1 MFKRGQKIQYGLPA
15 MKSPSFIA
23 LSHWA
28 AALVSALLAL
38 WLFWFAAAQQI
49 QSLYQLHYSAIQQ
62 MLASDLTGDTKI
74 LTRQLSSSFDLPY
87 LKVSQLDG
95 VVLHEQSNTLP
106 EHAFSSWILTQFD
119 RPLTP
124 ASVKD
129 QAHNLQVEFLP
140 QLAKQLRT
148 LELFSLF
155 LFFGP
160 LLLGVLPYYLQP
172 NRPKKPK
179 TLPPHPIEAAVQQAP
194 AVVQP
199 LQPQSTT
206 SGTDYLLELA
216 LYDQL
221 TSLPN
226 RQQFVRYYEQQL
238 KAANAVHQS
247 IFLLVRCHAL
257 PQINHKQG
265 YLAGDLY
272 IKEMADLLKQ
282 LPQLSDESPLFR
294 LNNTDFCVL
303 FPQMTTEQTEE
314 LVVLLQQNFDSYQ
327 QQKQLD
333 SVALTG
339 LVQVAQG
346 KPLGELLAMADTALG
361 LAKTKQSKANKQT
374 NLWYLF
380 TDSQEQTAESSFS
393 TKNWRSL
400 IDDVLQGQRLSLLAQ
415 PIQPLNKTSKIYSE
429 LLVRFRSNE
438 DQLLPTALFLDM
450 AQKLDKLIELEQLI
464 IEQALILVANTPGQ
478 IFGLNLSA
486 HAVQDEG
493 FISYLERRLL
503 KETELT
509 SRLVFEISEWG
520 LQQNL
525 KLSKRLIDMLHQ
537 CGARV
542 TVEKFGAGITSF
554 KFFRDLKPD
563 FVKMDG
569 SYTRQIEEDKNNQY
583 FVRLMVDL
591 AHRIGVAVLA
601 ENVETAAEKQML
613 ESLLIDGIQGYY
625 LSKPAPLE

>member
-1 MFKRGQKIQYGLPA
+1 
-15 MKSPSFIA
+15 MKSPSFSA
-23 LSHWA
+23 LSHWT

-95 VVLHEQSNTLP
+95 VVLHEQSNSMP
-106 EHAFSSWILTQFD
+106 EHLLSSWILDQFD
-119 RPLTP
+119 RALTS

-140 QLAKQLRT
+140 ALSEHLST

-155 LFFGP
+155 LFASIV
-160 LLLGVLPYYLQP
+160 LLGVLPYYLQSG
-172 NRPKKPK
+172 RTKPAK
-179 TLPPHPIEAAVQQAP
+179 ALPPHPIEAAVQQAP
-194 AVVQP
+194 SVVQQF
-199 LQPQSTT
+199 QPQAVN

-238 KAANAVHQS
+238 KAANAAHQAV
-247 IFLLVRCHAL
+247 FLLVRCHSLA
-257 PQINHKQG
+257 QINHKQG

-282 LPQLSDESPLFR
+282 LPQLSEDSPLFR

-303 FPQMTTEQTEE
+303 FPDMTTEQTEE
-314 LVVLLQQNFDSYQ
+314 MVLSLQQNFDSYQ

-361 LAKTKQSKANKQT
+361 LAKTKHSKVTKQS

-380 TDSQEQTAESSFS
+380 TETQEHSADSSFS

-400 IDDVLQGQRLSLLAQ
+400 IDDVLQSQRLSLLTQA
-415 PIQPLNKTSKIYSE
+415 IQPLNKTSKTYSE

-438 DQLLPTALFLDM
+438 DQLLPTALFLEM
-450 AQKLDKLIELEQLI
+450 AQKLDKLIDIEQMI
-464 IEQALILVANTPGQ
+464 VEQALTLVANHPGQ
-478 IFGLNLSA
+478 SFGLNLSA
-486 HAVQDEG
+486 HSVQDEG

-509 SRLVFEISEWG
+509 PRLVFEISEWG

-537 CGARV
+537 CGSRV

-563 FVKMDG
+563 YVKMDG

-591 AHRIGVAVLA
+591 AHRIGVAVFA

-613 ESLLIDGIQGYY
+613 ESLLIDGVQGYY

>member
-1 MFKRGQKIQYGLPA
+1 

-23 LSHWA
+23 LSHWTA
-28 AALVSALLAL
+28 AFASALLAL

-95 VVLHEQSNTLP
+95 VVLHEQSNTMP
-106 EHAFSSWILTQFD
+106 AHALASWLLTQFD
-119 RPLTP
+119 RPITA
-124 ASVKD
+124 ASIKD
-129 QAHNLQVEFLP
+129 QPHNLQVEFLP
-140 QLAKQLRT
+140 ALSEQLST
-148 LELFSLF
+148 LELFSVF
-155 LFFGP
+155 LFFGI

-172 NRPKKPK
+172 GRPKKLK
-179 TLPPHPIEAAVQQAP
+179 ALPPHPIEAAVQQAH
-194 AVVQP
+194 AVVQQF
-199 LQPQSTT
+199 QPQANN

-238 KAANAVHQS
+238 KAANAVYQS
-247 IFLLVRCHAL
+247 VFLLVRCNSLA
-257 PQINHKQG
+257 QINNKQG

-303 FPQMTTEQTEE
+303 FPQMSTEQTEE
-314 LVVLLQQNFDSYQ
+314 LVILLQQNFDAYQ

-361 LAKTKQSKANKQT
+361 LAKTKQSKVTKQS

-380 TDSQEQTAESSFS
+380 TDTQDQTADSSFS
-393 TKNWRSL
+393 TKNWRTL
-400 IDDVLQGQRLSLLAQ
+400 IDDVLQGQRLTLLAQ
-415 PIQPLNKTSKIYSE
+415 PIQGLNKTSKTYSE
-429 LLVRFRSNE
+429 LLVRFRSSE

-450 AQKLDKLIELEQLI
+450 AQKLDKLIE
-464 IEQALILVANTPGQ
+464 IEQMIVEHALSLVAKHQGQ
-478 IFGLNLSA
+478 SFGLNLSA
-486 HAVQDEG
+486 HCVQDEG

-509 SRLVFEISEWG
+509 PRLVFEISEWG

-537 CGARV
+537 CGSRV

-591 AHRIGVAVLA
+591 AHRIGVVVFA

-613 ESLLIDGIQGYY
+613 ESLLIDGIQGYF
-625 LSKPAPLE
+625 LGKPAPLE

>member
-1 MFKRGQKIQYGLPA
+1 
-15 MKSPSFIA
+15 MKSPSFVA
-23 LSHWA
+23 FSHWT
-28 AALVSALLAL
+28 AALLSALLAL
-38 WLFWFAAAQQI
+38 WLFWFSATQQI
-49 QSLYQLHYSAIQQ
+49 QSLYQLHHSAILQ

-95 VVLHEQSNTLP
+95 VVLHEQSNTMPDFPVANWL
-106 EHAFSSWILTQFD
+106 LQQFGQ
-119 RPLTP
+119 
-124 ASVKD
+124 AVEVAKVQD
-129 QAHNLQVEFLP
+129 QAHNLQVEFIP
-140 QLAKQLRT
+140 QLSERLSQ
-148 LELFSLF
+148 LELFSAF

-160 LLLGVLPYYLQP
+160 LLLGVLPFYLQP
-172 NRPKKPK
+172 GRKQNTKV
-179 TLPPHPIEAAVQQAP
+179 LPPHPIEEAVQQAP
-194 AVVQP
+194 AKVQQI
-199 LQPQSTT
+199 QPQPAS

-221 TSLPN
+221 TALPN

-238 KAANAVHQS
+238 KAANAIHQS
-247 IFLLVRCHAL
+247 VFVLIRCHSLAA
-257 PQINHKQG
+257 INQKQG

-272 IKEMADLLKQ
+272 VKEMADLLKQ
-282 LPQLSDESPLFR
+282 RPELSDESPLFR

-303 FPQMTTEQTEE
+303 FPQMSQEQAEQ
-314 LVVLLQQNFDSYQ
+314 LAQQLQLNFDAFQ

-339 LVQVAQG
+339 LVLVPQG
-346 KPLGELLAMADTALG
+346 KALGELLAMADTALG
-361 LAKTKQSKANKQT
+361 LAKTKQNKSSKNS

-380 TDSQEQTAESSFS
+380 TDAQEQTAESSFS
-393 TKNWRSL
+393 TKNWRTL
-400 IDDVLQGQRLSLLAQ
+400 IDDVLQGQRLTLLAQ
-415 PIQPLNKTSKIYSE
+415 PVQPMNKTSKAYSE
-429 LLVRFRSNE
+429 LLVRFRSSE
-438 DQLLPTALFLDM
+438 DQLLPTALFLEM
-450 AQKLDKLIELEQLI
+450 AEKLDKLIELEQLI
-464 IEQALILVANTPGQ
+464 VEQALDIVARHPAQ
-478 IFGLNLSA
+478 SFGLNLSA
-486 HAVQDEG
+486 YSVQDES
-493 FISYLERRLL
+493 FISYLERRLS
-503 KETELT
+503 KESELNN
-509 SRLVFEISEWG
+509 RLVFEITEQG

-537 CGARV
+537 YGARV

-569 SYTRQIEEDKNNQY
+569 SYTRHIEEDKNNQY

-591 AHRIGVAVLA
+591 AHRIGVAVFA

-625 LSKPAPLE
+625 PGKPAPLE

>member
-1 MFKRGQKIQYGLPA
+1 
-15 MKSPSFIA
+15 MKSPSFVA
-23 LSHWA
+23 LSHWTA
-28 AALVSALLAL
+28 AILSALLAL
-38 WLFWFAAAQQI
+38 WLFWFSAAQQI
-49 QSLYQLHYSAIQQ
+49 HSLYQLHYSAIQQ

-95 VVLHEQSNTLP
+95 VVLHEQSNTMAP
-106 EHAFSSWILTQFD
+106 FTASSWLLAQFG
-119 RPLTP
+119 RPVTP

-129 QAHNLQVEFLP
+129 KAHNLQVEFLP
-140 QLAKQLRT
+140 QLSEHLAQ

-160 LLLGVLPYYLQP
+160 LLLGLLPYYLQP
-172 NRPKKPK
+172 GRPKKLK
-179 TLPPHPIEAAVQQAP
+179 DLPPHPIEEALQQAP
-194 AVVQP
+194 AIVQQVP
-199 LQPQSTT
+199 SQAST

-247 IFLLVRCHAL
+247 VFLLVRCHAL

-303 FPQMTTEQTEE
+303 FPQMTTEQSEE
-314 LVVLLQQNFDSYQ
+314 LVLLLQQNFDQYQ

-361 LAKTKQSKANKQT
+361 LAKTKQSRANKQT

-380 TDSQEQTAESSFS
+380 IDSQEQTAESSFS
-393 TKNWRSL
+393 TKNWRNL
-400 IDDVLQGQRLSLLAQ
+400 IDEVLEGQGVTLLAQ
-415 PIQPLNKTSKIYSE
+415 PIQPLNKTNKAYSE
-429 LLVRFRSNE
+429 LLVRFRSND
-438 DQLLPTALFLDM
+438 DQLLPTALVLDM
-450 AQKLDKLIELEQLI
+450 AQKLDKLIEIEQMI
-464 IEQALILVANTPGQ
+464 VEQALTLVANNPGQ
-478 IFGLNLSA
+478 SFGLNLSA
-486 HAVQDEG
+486 HSVQDEG

-503 KETELT
+503 KESELT
-509 SRLVFEISEWG
+509 PRLVFEVSEWG

-537 CGARV
+537 CGSKV

-563 FVKMDG
+563 FVKMDS

-591 AHRIGVAVLA
+591 AHRIGVAVFA

-625 LSKPAPLE
+625 LNKPAPLQ